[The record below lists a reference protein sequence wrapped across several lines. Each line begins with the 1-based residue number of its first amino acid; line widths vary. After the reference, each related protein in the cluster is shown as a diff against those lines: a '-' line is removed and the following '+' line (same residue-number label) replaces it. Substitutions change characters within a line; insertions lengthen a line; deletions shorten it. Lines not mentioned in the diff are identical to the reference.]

1 MSAVI
6 KTQFAGKNPFKKFPD
21 MVDITTIRITADKP
35 KQKIQ
40 TGKYYHLFGQLELG
54 KTLSCKSEDTDRLAQ
69 ALRNYAKKF
78 NLPWRI
84 KSATYYTKTT
94 GRVFVLPKDP
104 K

>member
-1 MSAVI
+1 MSMVI
-6 KTQFAGKNPFKKFPD
+6 KTQFAGKSPFKKIPD
-21 MVDITTIRITADKP
+21 LVDVSTLRITTDKP
-35 KQKIQ
+35 KTKRQK
-40 TGKYYHLFGQLELG
+40 GKYDEIFDQLQLG

-69 ALRNYAKKF
+69 ALRNYVKGY

-104 K
+104 E

>member
-1 MSAVI
+1 MSMVI
-6 KTQFAGKNPFKKFPD
+6 QTKFAGKNPFKKIPD
-21 MVDITTIRITADKP
+21 LVDLSTVRVTNDKP
-35 KQKIQ
+35 KRKVQS
-40 TGKYYHLFGQLELG
+40 GKYDELFGTLQLG

-69 ALRNYAKKF
+69 ALRNYVKKF
-78 NLPWRI
+78 DLPWRV

>member
-1 MSAVI
+1 MTQVI
-6 KTQFAGKNPFKKFPD
+6 KTSFAGKNPFKAIPVL
-21 MVDITTIRITADKP
+21 VDLSTVRVTNDKP
-35 KQKIQ
+35 KQKVQ
-40 TGKYYHLFGQLELG
+40 LGKYDELFGQLQLG

-104 K
+104 E